1 MFPGAAVAVK
11 KPFIGVM
18 YAKVERIRRETNGV
32 KTDVHYTPI
41 TAL

>member
-1 MFPGAAVAVK
+1 
-11 KPFIGVM
+11 M